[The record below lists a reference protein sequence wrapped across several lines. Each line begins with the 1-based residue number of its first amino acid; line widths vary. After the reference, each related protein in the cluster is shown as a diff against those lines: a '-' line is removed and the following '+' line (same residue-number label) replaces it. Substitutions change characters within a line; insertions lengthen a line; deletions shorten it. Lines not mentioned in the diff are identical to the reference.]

1 MYTPQPPS
9 PPPPW
14 KIYLRVLIFICGKLF
29 LFMITCENL
38 FFCENIFPSMIISD
52 NLFEAFLFARI
63 AFYLCPSVKM
73 SSYLSS
79 FHKCVHFIKHVFK
92 VMVLEYIFWG
102 SAPLM
107 KQFSNIFFE
116 GAIILVGFLI
126 NDCWLM

>member
-1 MYTPQPPS
+1 MQGLFWFKIFLKKISILEIVLINSFTILLKCTPLNTPP

-92 VMVLEYIFWG
+92 VMVLEYIF
-102 SAPLM
+102 
-107 KQFSNIFFE
+107 
-116 GAIILVGFLI
+116 
-126 NDCWLM
+126 

>member
-1 MYTPQPPS
+1 MQGLFWFKIFLKKISILEIVLINSFTILLKCTPLNPP

-92 VMVLEYIFWG
+92 VMVLEYIF
-102 SAPLM
+102 
-107 KQFSNIFFE
+107 
-116 GAIILVGFLI
+116 
-126 NDCWLM
+126 